1 MTLLE
6 ELQLLLKKDERLISE
21 GKLLKNKIT
30 ELTAKGDREL
40 IRLLLNNKRTKDH
53 FFAEIDGVLIFDKE
67 KFVKFI
73 NNKAFLPNSYTTF
86 KNKIGLTVDENYIA
100 QGKEVVLSWPY
111 KDCILEGGQKDSSEK
126 RNEIFYNEILAPDE
140 IDRLLDPKVFTN
152 FKRIDKDGEHSI
164 EEVKPTDNLIIK
176 GNNLLVLHSLK
187 KRLKGKVK
195 MIYIDPPYNTGKE
208 ADEFNYND
216 KFTHSTWLTFMKN
229 RLEIARKLLRED
241 GVIFISID
249 DNEQAYLKILC
260 DEIFGRDNFIACMPW
275 KGRGGRQDSL
285 FVANIHEYILFY
297 VKNNENFI
305 AGQKQKTG
313 DKFPHFDSKKG
324 LYYKRQLARKW
335 GSHSKRE
342 DRPNLYYPV
351 KAPDGSDVYPKLEDG
366 TDGCWRWSKKK
377 MEKEIKLGNVE
388 FIKINNDW
396 AVYQKIYQIEEK
408 PRSEKFTSWLDDVG
422 TTANGTKELKLLF
435 GEKVFNYPKPTSLI
449 KRLMRMANVKDND
462 IVLDF
467 FAGSGTTGHA
477 VLSLNKEDGKNIK
490 FILCEQ
496 MEYINTVTVPR
507 IKKVLEDEDFVYMET
522 VKLNERYIEKI
533 LGAKSQDELSEI
545 WKDMKK
551 NSFLSYRIDPKDI
564 DDHAKEFGELSL
576 EDQKK
581 FLIELLDKNDL
592 YVNYSE
598 IEDRHYGVSKEDIR
612 LNKIFYGRD

>member
-1 MTLLE
+1 
-6 ELQLLLKKDERLISE
+6 
-21 GKLLKNKIT
+21 
-30 ELTAKGDREL
+30 
-40 IRLLLNNKRTKDH
+40 
-53 FFAEIDGVLIFDKE
+53 
-67 KFVKFI
+67 
-73 NNKAFLPNSYTTF
+73 
-86 KNKIGLTVDENYIA
+86 
-100 QGKEVVLSWPY
+100 
-111 KDCILEGGQKDSSEK
+111 
-126 RNEIFYNEILAPDE
+126 
-140 IDRLLDPKVFTN
+140 
-152 FKRIDKDGEHSI
+152 
-164 EEVKPTDNLIIK
+164 
-176 GNNLLVLHSLK
+176 
-187 KRLKGKVK
+187 
-195 MIYIDPPYNTGKE
+195 
-208 ADEFNYND
+208 
-216 KFTHSTWLTFMKN
+216 
-229 RLEIARKLLRED
+229 
-241 GVIFISID
+241 
-249 DNEQAYLKILC
+249 
-260 DEIFGRDNFIACMPW
+260 
-275 KGRGGRQDSL
+275 
-285 FVANIHEYILFY
+285 
-297 VKNNENFI
+297 
-305 AGQKQKTG
+305 
-313 DKFPHFDSKKG
+313 
-324 LYYKRQLARKW
+324 
-335 GSHSKRE
+335 
-342 DRPNLYYPV
+342 
-351 KAPDGSDVYPKLEDG
+351 
-366 TDGCWRWSKKK
+366 